1 MGGGFWDFIL
11 WFFWIFVFVAYLM
24 VLFSIIGDI
33 FRDHE
38 LNGWL
43 KAVWILFLIFVP
55 FLTALVYLIARGN
68 SMQKRSIEQAQELRA
83 AQDAYIRQTAGTGGA
98 SAADDIAKA
107 KSLLDSGAIT
117 QAEFDA
123 LKAKALAA

>member
-1 MGGGFWDFIL
+1 MGGNIWDLIL

-24 VLFSIIGDI
+24 VVFSIIADI
-33 FRDHE
+33 FRDE
-38 LNGWL
+38 SLNGWL
-43 KAVWILFLIFVP
+43 KAVWIIFLIFVP
-55 FLTALVYLIARGN
+55 FLTALIYLIARGN
-68 SMQKRSIEQAQELRA
+68 GMQKRSIAQAQELRA
-83 AQDAYIRQTAGTGGA
+83 AQDAYIRQTAGSGG

-107 KSLLDSGAIT
+107 KTLLDSGAIT

>member
-1 MGGGFWDFIL
+1 MGNIGEFIL

-38 LNGWL
+38 LNGWG
-43 KAVWILFLIFVP
+43 KALWILFLIFVP
-55 FLTALVYLIARGN
+55 FLTALIYLIARGN
-68 SMQKRSIEQAQELRA
+68 GMQKRGMAQAQEMRA
-83 AQDAYIRQTAGTGGA
+83 AQDAYIRQTAGTGGG
-98 SAADDIAKA
+98 AADDIAKA

>member
-1 MGGGFWDFIL
+1 MGGGIWDFIL

-43 KAVWILFLIFVP
+43 KALWILFLIFVP
-55 FLTALVYLIARGN
+55 FLTALIYLIARGS

-83 AQDAYIRQTAGTGGA
+83 AQDAYIRQTAGSGA

>member
-1 MGGGFWDFIL
+1 MGGGIWDFIL

-43 KAVWILFLIFVP
+43 KALWILFLIFVP

-83 AQDAYIRQTAGTGGA
+83 AQDAYIRQTAGSGA